1 MNSMYKSVLTIEFW
15 PRTSG
20 TVAIDQIITFIIK
33 NDSDFILTN
42 DGHFIIENK
51 EGT

>member
-1 MNSMYKSVLTIEFW
+1 MSDMYKSVLTVGFW

-20 TVAIDQIITFIIK
+20 TVAVDQIITFIIK

-42 DGHFIIENK
+42 D
-51 EGT
+51 